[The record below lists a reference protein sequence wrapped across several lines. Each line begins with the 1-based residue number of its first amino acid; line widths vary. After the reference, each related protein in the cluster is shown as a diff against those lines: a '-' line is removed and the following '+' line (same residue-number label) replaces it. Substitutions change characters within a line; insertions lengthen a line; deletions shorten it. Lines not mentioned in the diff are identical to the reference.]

1 MSVDAAALPAAA
13 EAILDDVVAIR
24 RRLHRRPEIGL
35 DLPRTQTVIVEELE
49 RLGLAPL
56 LGRGLSSVTSLIDGG
71 SPGPTVLLRAD
82 TDALPLQE
90 DTGLDFAS
98 EIDGAMHACGHDAH
112 AAMLLG
118 AARLLVERRAGLAGR
133 VLLMFQPGEE
143 GRHGARL
150 MLEEGLLDVPT
161 DGGFGPVASAFAIH
175 ISARFRTRTI
185 HVRPGPMFAGS
196 GTVQITVRGAGGHAS
211 SPHTAVDPIPIA
223 AEIVLAL
230 QSMVTRRMDPNYPV
244 VLTIAKM
251 TAGTTT
257 NIIPETAVLAG
268 TMRSTSEEARAN
280 ARELI
285 RRTAEGI
292 AAAHGAAAEVE
303 FSGGYPVVMN
313 DEAVTELVLDT
324 ATRLFGAERVERMP
338 FPVFGSEDFS
348 YVAQRVP
355 GVEAYVGAVDDPE
368 TAPQNHSNR
377 VVFDEAAMAAGVA
390 LYAAMAER
398 LLREGPPS
406 SSRVATGSSDTPP

>member
-1 MSVDAAALPAAA
+1 MSVDVAALPAAA

-35 DLPRTQTVIVEELE
+35 DLPTTQEVIVEELE
-49 RLGLAPL
+49 QLGLEPQ

-90 DTGLDFAS
+90 DTGLDFVS
-98 EIDGAMHACGHDAH
+98 EIPGAMHACGHDTH

-118 AARLLVERRAGLAGR
+118 AARLLVERRPGLAGR

-143 GRHGARL
+143 GRAGARL
-150 MLEEGLLDVPT
+150 MLEEGLLEVPT

-175 ISARFRTRTI
+175 ISARFPTRTV
-185 HVRPGPMFAGS
+185 HVRAGPMFAGS
-196 GTVQITVRGAGGHAS
+196 GTVHITVRGAGGHAS
-211 SPHTAVDPIPIA
+211 SPHTAIDPIPIA

-230 QSMVTRRMDPNYPV
+230 QSMVTRRIDPNHPV

-257 NIIPETAVLAG
+257 NIIPETALLAG
-268 TMRSTSEEARAN
+268 TMRSTSEESRAR
-280 ARELI
+280 ARELV

-292 AAAHGAAAEVE
+292 CAAHGATAEVE
-303 FSGGYPVVMN
+303 FSAGYTVVMN
-313 DEAVTELVLDT
+313 DEAVTAVVLET
-324 ATRLFGAERVERMP
+324 ATELFGEERVGVMP

-348 YVAQRVP
+348 YVTQRVP

-377 VVFDEAAMAAGVA
+377 VVFDEAAMATGVA
-390 LYAAMAER
+390 LYAAMGVR
-398 LLREGPPS
+398 LLTMPS
-406 SSRVATGSSDTPP
+406 